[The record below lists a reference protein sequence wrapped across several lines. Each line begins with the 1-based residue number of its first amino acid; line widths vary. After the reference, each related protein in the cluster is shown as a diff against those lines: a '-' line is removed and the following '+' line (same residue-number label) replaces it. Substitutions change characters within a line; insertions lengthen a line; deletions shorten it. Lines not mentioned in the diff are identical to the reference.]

1 MRLLTK
7 QLKYLSIG
15 VAVICVVTLAFF
27 FRQGLSPSGLLTL
40 VIIGCLSGGI
50 YGLIAASLSLIFG
63 VLKVANIAHGGL
75 MLLAAYAAF
84 FLSPFVSFV
93 IWIPLT
99 LALMFFIGLL
109 IHTSVIKP
117 ILGHGSEYDR
127 PILATFA
134 ISLILQNLMLV
145 FWTGRSYFLFSSVPV
160 PITDLLGFLGGVIA
174 TFSLWSVLTKTR
186 LGMSIRATAQE
197 RELATMLGVNAH
209 RVDRLAYGIGILYA
223 GFAGILIA
231 LVFAF
236 DPTYGLIYTFKGF
249 TVVVLAGTGSFIGA
263 LIAGLILG
271 LVESIGGYYLGSGM
285 QNFIVYVVF
294 IIILLFRPQGFFG
307 NIRSL

>member
-1 MRLLTK
+1 M
-7 QLKYLSIG
+7 
-15 VAVICVVTLAFF
+15 
-27 FRQGLSPSGLLTL
+27 
-40 VIIGCLSGGI
+40 
-50 YGLIAASLSLIFG
+50 IAASLSLIFG

-145 FWTGRSYFLFSSVPV
+145 FWTGNSRQIVTEWTGRSYFLFSSVPV